1 MCVCEGWG
9 WGGGRG
15 GGGSK
20 KGVSGGWDSKKGYRV
35 GGIRNY
41 DEFHVKTK
49 HLVMMTFYA
58 RQTKIRK
65 RLTSRL
71 SKSTI
76 EVQHG

>member
-1 MCVCEGWG
+1 MCVC
-9 WGGGRG
+9 GGGVGGEG

-41 DEFHVKTK
+41 EFHVKTK